1 MRRPRAD
8 TVGTVASEPVPPLRP
23 APAIAAPADTLDAES
38 RRWLGAL
45 AGTGHERHEAVARL
59 HELLLRAA
67 RFEVARR
74 RVAVPHLRG
83 GDYDDLAQQAADD
96 ALVGVLGKL
105 SDFRG
110 ESRFTT
116 WAYKF
121 ALYEAAVKLRRRSW
135 QDRELPLEPD
145 SWPDIASRALSPA
158 EHAAESELLGALRD
172 AINDALSV
180 HQREVLVAI
189 TLNGVPI
196 DVLAERLN
204 TTRGALYK
212 TLHDARRKLRDRLA
226 ADGLDVSS
234 QDEGHPR

>member
-1 MRRPRAD
+1 VTALQASDRRD
-8 TVGTVASEPVPPLRP
+8 
-23 APAIAAPADTLDAES
+23 
-38 RRWLGAL
+38 
-45 AGTGHERHEAVARL
+45 EAVARL

-74 RVAVPHLRG
+74 RMMLPGMRG
-83 GDYDDLAQQAADD
+83 GDHDDLACQAADD
-96 ALVGVLGKL
+96 ALVAVLRKL
-105 SDFRG
+105 DTFRG

-121 ALYEAAVKLRRRSW
+121 ALYEAAVKVRRRAW
-135 QDRELPLEPD
+135 QERELPLEPD
-145 SWPDIASRALSPA
+145 SWPDIASRALSPH
-158 EHAAESELLGALRD
+158 EHVVESELLGALRD
-172 AINDALSV
+172 AINDALSA

-212 TLHDARRKLRDRLA
+212 TLFDARAKLRGRLA
-226 ADGLDVSS
+226 GQGFDVS
-234 QDEGHPR
+234 ERGRRR